1 MGVGISFTR
10 RPATGHYR
18 RGQCLVTPILDS
30 WISDLIKICA
40 QTHFR
45 VCREGFGTL
54 AHPESATPPER
65 NIIAWRRW
73 SVTEAPE
80 IPPAKV
86 MSAKTMR
93 RFNKIPARRGTC
105 GQKPEARNLR
115 AVSEVDS
122 RLPAPQVAGGKKPAA
137 VNGPPTG
144 AASTCP
150 FSPCPSAQHRH
161 ARVPHGNDEEAA
173 GGGPD
178 EQEDDGERVDH
189 G

>member
-1 MGVGISFTR
+1 MGAGIGFTR

-18 RGQCLVTPILDS
+18 RGRCLVTPILDS
-30 WISDLIKICA
+30 WISDLIMICA

-115 AVSEVDS
+115 PGTCGAVSEVDS
-122 RLPAPQVAGGKKPAA
+122 RLPAPPSGRREETGRGQRAANRGGLNLPVLA
-137 VNGPPTG
+137 VPVCATSARPRPTW
-144 AASTCP
+144 
-150 FSPCPSAQHRH
+150 
-161 ARVPHGNDEEAA
+161 
-173 GGGPD
+173 
-178 EQEDDGERVDH
+178 
-189 G
+189 